1 MHADRAK
8 HFLLT
13 RREERSS
20 PYRSPNSERQ
30 KRTRVISVSPC
41 DVFYL
46 GDKCIRMSHHA
57 RKVAIGK
64 RTELFREMI
73 IDVNRQFRWTRLN
86 KSDSEEEKRS
96 WLNAYIYMIDDFS
109 LFCYVR

>member
-57 RKVAIGK
+57 RKVAIGR

-73 IDVNRQFRWTRLN
+73 IDVNRTDVSMDTPEQIGFGGR
-86 KSDSEEEKRS
+86 KEE
-96 WLNAYIYMIDDFS
+96 LA
-109 LFCYVR
+109 